1 MFSWLYNNILYRP
14 LFNIL
19 VSIYNIFPL
28 KDIGWAIILITV
40 LIRAILYPLSRS
52 SIQSQK
58 KLQTLKPKIDELKNK
73 YKDDQEAFGR
83 ASMEL
88 YRREKINPAASCL
101 PLLIQFP
108 ILIAVYGVFRVG
120 LTSNNFDLLY
130 SFVQNPGTIN
140 SLFLGLI
147 DLAKPNTVLAILA
160 GVGQFV
166 QSRMVLNLNKKKG
179 DPAPKSGNNIA
190 DAMSKQMVYVMP
202 FFTFFIGL
210 SLPSGLALYWII
222 SILFTIL
229 QQYLVFVKKEKQPA
243 KVE

>member
-166 QSRMVLNLNKKKG
+166 QSRMVLNLNKKR
-179 DPAPKSGNNIA
+179 AT
-190 DAMSKQMVYVMP
+190 Q
-202 FFTFFIGL
+202 
-210 SLPSGLALYWII
+210 
-222 SILFTIL
+222 L
-229 QQYLVFVKKEKQPA
+229 QNRATYC
-243 KVE
+243 